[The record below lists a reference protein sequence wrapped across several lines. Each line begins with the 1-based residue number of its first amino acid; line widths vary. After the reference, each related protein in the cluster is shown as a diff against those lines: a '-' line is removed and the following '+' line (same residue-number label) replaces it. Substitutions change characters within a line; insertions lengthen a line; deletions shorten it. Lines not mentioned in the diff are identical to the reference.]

1 MERPPTVRRIWV
13 NGLLF
18 LLTAGSIFFVG
29 LFFWSLTYA
38 HAEAIAS
45 GAQVIPTADVLLR
58 PDVVGLSLLYTV
70 ALLVI
75 LLGHE
80 FGHYLMCRRYGLD
93 ATLPYF
99 IPFPNPIGTLGAF
112 IRIKSRISNKP
123 WLFDIGA
130 AGPFAGF
137 VLSIPPLVIGISLS
151 KVVPSLPE
159 EGTIVFGEP
168 LLFKAVE
175 GLVVGT
181 VPAGSEAVPHPLAI
195 AGWVGMLVT
204 SINLLPV
211 GQLDGGHIA
220 YAVFGR
226 EKASR
231 LSKLFIWIFLVM
243 AVFFWIGWGVFAVIL
258 YFLGLK
264 HPRLADEEIPLDPAR
279 VRLAILAA
287 VVFALSFVPKLVH
300 GSAAIELLG
309 HLVPSLKPVLE
320 GVRFF

>member
-1 MERPPTVRRIWV
+1 MEMPRPAKRTWI
-13 NGLLF
+13 NGGLF
-18 LLTAGSIFFVG
+18 ILTAFSIFFVG
-29 LFFWSLTYA
+29 LFFWSLSYV

-45 GAQVIPTADVLLR
+45 GAQVVPTFDVLLQAR
-58 PDVVGLSLLYTV
+58 VVGPGFLYTA

-80 FGHYLMCRRYGLD
+80 FGHYLMCRRYGLA

-112 IRIKSRISNKP
+112 IRIKSRITNKP

-137 VLSIPPLVIGISLS
+137 VLSLPPLIIGIAHS
-151 KVVPSLPE
+151 KVVPALPE

-168 LLFKAVE
+168 LLFK
-175 GLVVGT
+175 LVGSLIVGD
-181 VPAGSEAVPHPLAI
+181 VPAGYDVVPHPLAI

-226 EKASR
+226 EKANR

-243 AVFFWIGWGVFAVIL
+243 AVFFWIGWGVFALIL
-258 YFLGLK
+258 HFIGLK
-264 HPRLADEEIPLDPAR
+264 HPPLADEEIPLTPGR
-279 VRLAILAA
+279 VRLAVLAA
-287 VVFALSFVPKLVH
+287 AVFAVSFVPKLVH
-300 GSAAIELLG
+300 GSAALELVG
-309 HLVPSLKPVLE
+309 NLVPSLKPVLE
-320 GVRFF
+320 GLRFF